1 MSYID
6 YLSSNY
12 KKGGMLMVSRVK
24 VSINFAII
32 YVAGGIAPE
41 LP

>member
-1 MSYID
+1 MAYLD

-12 KKGGMLMVSRVK
+12 KKGGMLMVNLIK
-24 VSINFAII
+24 VSTNFTIS
-32 YVAGGIAPE
+32 YVAGGIAPV